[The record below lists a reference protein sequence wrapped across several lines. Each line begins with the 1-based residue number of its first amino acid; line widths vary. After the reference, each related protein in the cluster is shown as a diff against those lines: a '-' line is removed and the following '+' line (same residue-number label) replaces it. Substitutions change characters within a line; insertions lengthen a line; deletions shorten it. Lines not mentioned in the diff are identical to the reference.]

1 MELVVARRGNNPR
14 TRCRHGIPRMVR
26 LGTKRLGDG
35 RHHPLSLWNAVELH
49 RFDCLSRPFSMVAME
64 GEAAQVGP
72 RRHLLAHSRIVFAH
86 HACGVARV

>member
-1 MELVVARRGNNPR
+1 MVARRGHNPR
-14 TRCRHGIPRMVR
+14 TRCRYGIPRMVR
-26 LGTKRLGDG
+26 LGSERLGDG

-49 RFDCLSRPFSMVAME
+49 RFNCLSRPFCMVAME

-72 RRHLLAHSRIVFAH
+72 RRHILAHSRIVFAH